1 MNMNINNM
9 GVLEY
14 MTIAEFTRKMVMDR
28 YKLGVTTKE
37 DTIKKLEILDN
48 TVQEGLNT
56 LLEAYNIFPD
66 SNDQKRMIF

>member
-9 GVLEY
+9 GVLVY
-14 MTIAEFTRKMVMDR
+14 MTIAEFKRKMVMDR

-48 TVQEGLNT
+48 MVQEGLDT

-66 SNDQKRMIF
+66 SNDQKKE

>member
-14 MTIAEFTRKMVMDR
+14 MTIAEFKRKMVMDR

-48 TVQEGLNT
+48 MVQEGLDT

>member
-48 TVQEGLNT
+48 MVQEGLDT

>member
-9 GVLEY
+9 RILEY
-14 MTIAEFTRKMVMDR
+14 MTIAEFKRNMVMDR

-37 DTIKKLEILDN
+37 DTIKNLEMLDN
-48 TVQEGLNT
+48 MIQEGINT

-66 SNDQKRMIF
+66 SNDQKE

>member
-14 MTIAEFTRKMVMDR
+14 MTIAEFKRKMVMDR
-28 YKLGVTTKE
+28 YELGVTTKE
-37 DTIKKLEILDN
+37 DTIKNLEMLDN
-48 TVQEGLNT
+48 MVQEGINT

-66 SNDQKRMIF
+66 SNDQKE

>member
-1 MNMNINNM
+1 MNINNM

-14 MTIAEFTRKMVMDR
+14 MTIAEFKRKMVMDR

-48 TVQEGLNT
+48 MVQEGLDT

>member
-9 GVLEY
+9 RILEY
-14 MTIAEFTRKMVMDR
+14 MTIAEFKRNMVMDR

-37 DTIKKLEILDN
+37 DTIKNLEMLDN
-48 TVQEGLNT
+48 MVQEGINT

-66 SNDQKRMIF
+66 SNDQKE